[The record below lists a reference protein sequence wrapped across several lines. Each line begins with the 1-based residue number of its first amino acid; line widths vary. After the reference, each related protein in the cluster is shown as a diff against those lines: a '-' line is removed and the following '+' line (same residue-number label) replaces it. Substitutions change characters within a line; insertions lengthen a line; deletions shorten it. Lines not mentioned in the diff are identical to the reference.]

1 MKIFFTTF
9 IFDGVEYEGP
19 GIFANNTEEAT
30 LMAEANGLQIESE
43 VEDFTSI
50 DDLSSLRVLH

>member
-1 MKIFFTTF
+1 MVLSMKDQSFLQ
-9 IFDGVEYEGP
+9 
-19 GIFANNTEEAT
+19 NNTEEAT

-50 DDLSSLRVLH
+50 DD